1 MKKLILVLLF
11 FLCVGCTTI
20 DIPNLIDRSEVT
32 IFVAEEIITM
42 RQKGET
48 VEAVAVRDGKILGI
62 GSYDDLSTDY
72 PDARTNKIFEDMILL
87 PGFIDPHM
95 HVVLGGMLYGHPLA
109 PPWPMAVSGGMIE
122 GYPSRYLLLQRIQEI
137 VDAAPQ
143 DSSPVV
149 VYGYHNLVQGDLDK
163 DDLDRIAPDRAL
175 IIIHYS
181 AHDFYLN
188 SVALRVIGATPK
200 LKEKFHGIGVSDE
213 GELTG
218 RIYEDAVPIVLQK
231 MGHVLMA
238 EEVIDAGLD
247 RYFQIVREAGITTT
261 AELAYGIF
269 GRVIENAVI
278 KRNWNSMN
286 PDFKLYLVPEFRAMK
301 REFGDGAIASIEG
314 FLSGEIET
322 PAPTLPRVKFFTD
335 GAFYSQT
342 MKLSSPGYLSG
353 QSKGSDGLWVTK
365 PDSLVTVL
373 SSATNAGLGVHI
385 HSNGDS
391 AQTATLQ
398 ALKELRS
405 DGFEGDFVIEHG
417 GLFSPYHVVEAG
429 RAGAMVSVASHYV
442 FYMSNIYA
450 NPLGPARAN
459 WITPLGGL
467 TEGGV
472 PVALHSD
479 APLAPPMPLRAA
491 GAHITR
497 ITREGVPYAID
508 QALTPHEALEAI
520 TLDGARVLGLE
531 DEIGSIEVGK
541 KADFTILK
549 ENPFDVSPDEWTDI
563 PVWGIVLEGK
573 LKPVMTTKKKIN
585 K

>member
-1 MKKLILVLLF
+1 MKNLTLLFVLLV
-11 FLCVGCTTI
+11 CVGCATYS
-20 DIPNLIDRSEVT
+20 IPKFFDRSNVT

-42 RQKGET
+42 RQEGES
-48 VEAVAVRDGKILGI
+48 VEAVAVKDGAILDL
-62 GSYDDLSTDY
+62 GSYADLSSNY
-72 PDARTNKIFEDMILL
+72 PAAQTNKTFEDMILL

-122 GYPSRYLLLQRIQEI
+122 GYPSRYLLLRRIQEI
-137 VDAAPQ
+137 VDDAP
-143 DSSPVV
+143 DDGSPIVI
-149 VYGYHNLVQGDLDK
+149 YGYHNLVQGDLNK
-163 DDLDRIAPDRAL
+163 EDLDTIAPDRAV
-175 IIIHYS
+175 IVIHYS

-188 SVALRVIGATPK
+188 SVALTAMGASPK
-200 LKEKFHGIGVSDE
+200 LKEKFHGIGISDD

-218 RIYEDAVPIVLQK
+218 RIYEDAVPYVLQR

-238 EEVIDAGLD
+238 GEVIDAGLE

-261 AELAYGIF
+261 ADLAYGVF
-269 GRVIENAVI
+269 GRELENAVI
-278 KRNWNSMN
+278 TRNWNSKK
-286 PDFKLYLVPEFRAMK
+286 PDFNLYLVPEFRAMK

-322 PAPTLPRVKFFTD
+322 PAPVLPRVKFFTD

-342 MKLSSPGYLSG
+342 MRLSSPGYLSG
-353 QSKGSDGLWVTK
+353 QSKGSDGLWATK
-365 PDSLVTVL
+365 PDALANVL
-373 SSATNAGLGVHI
+373 SNATNAGLDVHI

-391 AQTATLQ
+391 AQTATLA
-398 ALKELRS
+398 ALKDLRS
-405 DGFEGDFVIEHG
+405 VGFEGDFVIEHG
-417 GLFSPYHVVEAG
+417 GLFSPNHIVEAG
-429 RAGAMVSVASHYV
+429 REGAMVSVASHYV

-467 TEGGV
+467 TKGGV

-497 ITREGVPYAID
+497 ITREGTPYAID
-508 QALTPHEALEAI
+508 HALTPHEALEAI
-520 TLDGARVLGLE
+520 TIDGARVLGLE

-549 ENPFDVSPDEWTDI
+549 DNPFNVSPDEWADI
-563 PVWGIVLEGK
+563 PVWGIVLEGE
-573 LKPVMTTKKKIN
+573 LKPVKSTENRMSK
-585 K
+585 